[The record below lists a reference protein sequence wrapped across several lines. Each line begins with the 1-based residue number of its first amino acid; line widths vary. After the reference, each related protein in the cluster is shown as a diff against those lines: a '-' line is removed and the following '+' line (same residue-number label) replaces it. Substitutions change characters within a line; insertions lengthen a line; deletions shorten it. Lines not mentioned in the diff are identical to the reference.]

1 MSEERSSQRG
11 IKAGT
16 SKTTKRAVQ
25 PQPEERVLGKEVL
38 FTVSCN
44 SVKLGVIT
52 GSTIRR

>member
-16 SKTTKRAVQ
+16 SKTMKRAVQ